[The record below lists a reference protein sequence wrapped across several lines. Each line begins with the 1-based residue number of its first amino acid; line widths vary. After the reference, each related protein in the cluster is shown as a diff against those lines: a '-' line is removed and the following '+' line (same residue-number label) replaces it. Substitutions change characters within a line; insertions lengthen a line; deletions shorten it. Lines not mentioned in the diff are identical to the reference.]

1 MEKVNSSAV
10 QSVHEE
16 AEKREL
22 NPFRVP
28 GAETRTNLYEETDE
42 DKTNEEAEEDV
53 IQSEERELRYL
64 YHVIMEKDPRVT
76 IEMRGDEVKLV
87 ITADRNERCH
97 EESWEPDE
105 PTCNKSGRR
114 PDTPGTRIY
123 STKGAGGTTHS
134 IVKTKIIA
142 QH

>member
-1 MEKVNSSAV
+1 MKKVNTSAV
-10 QSVHEE
+10 QSVPEE

-28 GAETRTNLYEETDE
+28 GVEPRTNLYEE
-42 DKTNEEAEEDV
+42 TNEEAEEDV
-53 IQSEERELRYL
+53 IQSEERELRHL

-87 ITADRNERCH
+87 ITAYRNERCH
-97 EESWEPDE
+97 EESWESDA
-105 PTCNKSGRR
+105 PTCNKCGRR

-123 STKGAGGTTHS
+123 A
-134 IVKTKIIA
+134 A
-142 QH
+142 FD